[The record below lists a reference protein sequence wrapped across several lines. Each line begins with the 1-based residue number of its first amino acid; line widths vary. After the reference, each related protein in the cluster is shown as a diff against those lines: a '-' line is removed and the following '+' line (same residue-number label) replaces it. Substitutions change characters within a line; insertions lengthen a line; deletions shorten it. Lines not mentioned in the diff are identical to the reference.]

1 MYICKKN
8 TYMQIEKIINT
19 AYSFGAA
26 VVVFGAWAKI
36 EHKDY
41 SDNALTVGL
50 LVETGIFCIYGLLE
64 WRREPDGVREA
75 HAGPVRPQMNMDPT
89 TGVGTSPDEVGELT
103 ETMKQTNRILS
114 KVFRAGE

>member
-1 MYICKKN
+1 
-8 TYMQIEKIINT
+8 MQLEKIINT

-64 WRREPDGVREA
+64 WRREPAGVREA
-75 HAGPVRPQMNMDPT
+75 DAGPGRPQMNMNPA
-89 TGVGTSPDEVGELT
+89 TGGTGADGPEVDELT

>member
-1 MYICKKN
+1 
-8 TYMQIEKIINT
+8 MQLEKIINT

-41 SDNALTVGL
+41 SDDALTVGL

-64 WRREPDGVREA
+64 WRREPEEVREA
-75 HAGPVRPQMNMDPT
+75 HAGQPQMDPT
-89 TGVGTSPDEVGELT
+89 TSGTGAGVQEVGELT

-114 KVFRAGE
+114 KVFKAGE